1 MKPVHCV
8 NNPQGELKCYRC
20 RGKHWTKQCRFRKSK
35 CYNCKEKG
43 YVERMCCG
51 KKKAKGN
58 EVARNEQPKHRRDPT
73 HLPKEDCEA
82 DEKRGEYR
90 MKCN

>member
-1 MKPVHCV
+1 
-8 NNPQGELKCYRC
+8 
-20 RGKHWTKQCRFRKSK
+20 
-35 CYNCKEKG
+35 
-43 YVERMCCG
+43 MCCG
-51 KKKAKGN
+51 KKAAKGN